1 MVRIFKRYILNSD
14 YILPYSFFFGL
25 DARLCPTH
33 TNTLPCCCHVRTN
46 STKLIIKNVYDSNT
60 TLVYT
65 RKIYVIR
72 VNFVS
77 SQTQQKMDF
86 QMHTLSTTVIDKK
99 LQPVGGRT
107 GTSKIQS
114 QHHIRTLASCYF
126 LQFHTC
132 GSQL

>member
-1 MVRIFKRYILNSD
+1 MR
-14 YILPYSFFFGL
+14 GC
-25 DARLCPTH
+25 ATH

-46 STKLIIKNVYDSNT
+46 STKLIIRNIYDSNT

-86 QMHTLSTTVIDKK
+86 QMHTLSTAVIDK
-99 LQPVGGRT
+99 Q
-107 GTSKIQS
+107 I
-114 QHHIRTLASCYF
+114 
-126 LQFHTC
+126 
-132 GSQL
+132 